1 MIVVDTFLIVNHVV
15 VDHLDDTKD
24 VHLVDTLVDLV
35 VHLIDEDMHE
45 DLVAD
50 TQVDLVTLLEES
62 TLREML
68 LPLQE
73 VKVDIKDVHLVGML
87 VDLAMLLEENTLQ
100 EMLLPLQEVK
110 VDIKDVHLVGMLVD
124 LAMLLEENTLQE
136 KVDMQTEEVHHH
148 QVNLMLNQKVDVIE
162 IQHMVRELLE
172 KEVHTVDLV
181 Q

>member
-1 MIVVDTFLIVNHVV
+1 MNHVV

-45 DLVAD
+45 DLV
-50 TQVDLVTLLEES
+50 TLLEES

-68 LPLQE
+68 LLQE
-73 VKVDIKDVHLVGML
+73 VKVDIKDVHLVDML
-87 VDLAMLLEENTLQ
+87 VDLAMLLEENMLQ

-110 VDIKDVHLVGMLVD
+110 VDIKDAHLVGMLVD
-124 LAMLLEENTLQE
+124 LAMLLEESTLQE
-136 KVDMQTEEVHHH
+136 KVDMQTEEGHHH

>member
-1 MIVVDTFLIVNHVV
+1 MIVVDTSLIVNHVV

-24 VHLVDTLVDLV
+24 VHLVDTLVDLAD
-35 VHLIDEDMHE
+35 HLIDEDMHE
-45 DLVAD
+45 DRVVD
-50 TQVDLVTLLEES
+50 TQVDLVMLLEES

-73 VKVDIKDVHLVGML
+73 VKVDIKDVHLV
-87 VDLAMLLEENTLQ
+87 D
-100 EMLLPLQEVK
+100 
-110 VDIKDVHLVGMLVD
+110 MLVD

>member
-100 EMLLPLQEVK
+100 E
-110 VDIKDVHLVGMLVD
+110 
-124 LAMLLEENTLQE
+124 